1 MQTQK
6 FTFMKTKFL
15 ALGCL
20 LAFGLYSC
28 NSGSGN
34 KTTAE
39 APKKADQK
47 TEVIKEVSSYPL
59 PTSFD
64 VAKMLNQAG
73 ASYILAISNPTNN
86 VEKYFTAKEKAINLG
101 VYGADLA
108 YASTYEMKQETML
121 YLKAAK
127 QLIDGLEVSSNF
139 NMSFAQ
145 RVESNI
151 DNKDSLITIISNSF
165 YDTYE
170 FLNNN
175 GKDNL
180 SLLIM
185 SGSFVEGLY
194 ITSQIGLSAN
204 EPAKFNKI
212 LAGQK
217 SSLAKLMELLTPVK
231 ADADI
236 ADIYTDLEKLNAL
249 YQVEGELTVE
259 QLKKVVAMVNEIRTK
274 LV

>member
-6 FTFMKTKFL
+6 FTFMKTKIVAL
-15 ALGCL
+15 ACL
-20 LAFGLYSC
+20 VAFGLYSC
-28 NSGSGN
+28 NSGSGT
-34 KTTAE
+34 KQASE
-39 APKKADQK
+39 APKKAEQK
-47 TEVIKEVSSYPL
+47 ENVIKEVSDYPM
-59 PTSFD
+59 PSAFD
-64 VAKMLNQAG
+64 VTKMLNQAG
-73 ASYILAISNPTNN
+73 ASYILAISNPTTS

-101 VYGADLA
+101 IYGADLA

-127 QLIDGLEVSSNF
+127 QLIDGLEISSNF

-151 DNKDSLITIISNSF
+151 DDKDSLINIISNSF

-185 SGSFVEGLY
+185 SGSFIEGLY

-204 EPAKFNKI
+204 DPAKFNKI
-212 LAGQK
+212 LANQK
-217 SSLAKLMELLTPVK
+217 SSIAKLIELLTPVK
-231 ADADI
+231 AEADI
-236 ADIYTDLEKLNAL
+236 ADIYADLEKLNAI
-249 YQVEGELTVE
+249 YAVEGELSAD
-259 QLKKVVAMVNEIRTK
+259 QLKKVVDLVAEIRTK